1 MDTLVSTQWL
11 AHNLGE
17 PDIAIVDSSA
27 FLPTD
32 GAIPARNIWRRI
44 SRRALRTSPVADR
57 PIRHRMLLSAKDFGA
72 SMTKLGVGRDDRI
85 VVYDNSP
92 LRTAA
97 RGWFMFRH
105 FGAERVAILD
115 GGLQK
120 WRAEGRP
127 LESGEASPRPARF
140 DPHAR
145 DGEVVTKQEILA
157 GPGTPI
163 LDGRGKARFEGT
175 EADPRPNVG
184 VGHIPGSKNLPFAS
198 LYREDGTL
206 KPDEELRAAFETLRV
221 DPAELFIA
229 SCGFPRHRQLNHLRR
244 ASKAGGRHAAW
255 RWKLSEWVLIRLPL
269 GKGARLEAE
278 QQVDG
283 RDAVAEPR
291 FRRSSA
297 WACGSWP
304 LAAWR
309 VFQGQRRRLRDPC
322 GTRIICPPL
331 GGRRARKGSGELGFG
346 HAVRR
351 LIAGKLL
358 HACQCLA
365 DRRKAQDRFG
375 IGAWQFRSRFGRV
388 GNEMYHDRLFATA
401 R

>member
-32 GAIPARNIWRRI
+32 GRDPGAEYLAAHIPGARFLDINQ
-44 SRRALRTSPVADR
+44 VADR
-57 PIRHRMLLSAKDFGA
+57 TNPAPHMLPSAKDFGA
-72 SMTKLGVGRDDRI
+72 AMTKLGVGRDDRI

-127 LESGEASPRPARF
+127 VESGEACPRQARF

-157 GPGTPI
+157 GPGTQI

-221 DPAELFIA
+221 DPAEPFIA
-229 SCGFPRHRQLNHLRR
+229 SCGSGVTANSIIFAAHRL
-244 ASKAGGRHAAW
+244 GGRHGRLYDGSW
-255 RWKLSEWVLIRLPL
+255 SEWGADPATPKE
-269 GKGARLEAE
+269 KGPA
-278 QQVDG
+278 
-283 RDAVAEPR
+283 
-291 FRRSSA
+291 
-297 WACGSWP
+297 
-304 LAAWR
+304 
-309 VFQGQRRRLRDPC
+309 
-322 GTRIICPPL
+322 
-331 GGRRARKGSGELGFG
+331 
-346 HAVRR
+346 
-351 LIAGKLL
+351 
-358 HACQCLA
+358 
-365 DRRKAQDRFG
+365 
-375 IGAWQFRSRFGRV
+375 
-388 GNEMYHDRLFATA
+388 
-401 R
+401 